1 MSNFMNQNFD
11 DESEDDDFNPVQAD
25 ASGDEGDNQSDKGAN
40 GRRDSDVAPPRRG
53 SDASDDGTSKPK
65 NHIGLEDDEDDDED
79 AEGKGE
85 DLDGEDDEED
95 DDDEDEEADRPR
107 KRLKRRK
114 RNQFID
120 VEAEVDEEEDEE
132 AEDDDEELGDT
143 MHPDDALDLP
153 PGTEHDDRRHR
164 ELDQQRERDQNK
176 DAEEQARIFAE
187 KYGRSKYTG
196 TNGGDVQVT
205 PQHLLLPSVND
216 PPIYAVKVKIGKEN
230 EVVNAI
236 MKRFAERHG
245 SRDPLRLMSVFSR
258 PDTAMSGYIYV
269 EARTQMDVMHATED
283 VQNCYSRNSTALL
296 NITER
301 PDLLRVIAPKQVFAD
316 MWVRVKRDQLYAGD
330 LAQVVTIEDNAAQ
343 VELKIVPRLD
353 YTEEDGTGPFG
364 KRKRT
369 GGVRPP
375 ARLFNEQKARAVANG
390 RYLANAGA
398 GLTAGK
404 RWTFRS
410 ALYENGF
417 LIKTY
422 KFRDVELDNV
432 NPTLEEVAKFTT
444 DDERGNENLDFAALA
459 QSLKATT
466 VGDYLAG
473 DKVEIY
479 KGEQAGVLG
488 KAVAVRGDIVTLEVA
503 EGPMKG
509 KKVDAPMKELRKL
522 FREGD
527 HVKVT
532 GGASKYRDEVGMVVR
547 IKDDRVTLVTD
558 ANQDEV
564 HVFSKDLRL
573 TAEAGGAP
581 IGSRYNLHDLV
592 QLDATTVGCV
602 VKVDKESLRVLDQNG
617 QVRTLLPSN
626 ISNKLERRKNAVA
639 TDREGS
645 EIHVDDVVKEWMGAQ
660 RSGHVMYVHRNF
672 LFIVNRQQI
681 ENAGLFV
688 TTSQNVQ
695 TVAAKGGRINNVG
708 PDLTKMNPALQR
720 NGGPNGAPP
729 TMPPPKTVGRDRMI
743 GKTVTI
749 AKGMYKGL
757 LGIVK
762 DTTDTKARVEIH
774 SKNKQLMIEKEF
786 LRVKD
791 PVSGAPMGL
800 GRGGRPPPTA
810 IGGPSPGGFGRTPMA
825 SRVPGGGGLPVRTPA
840 ADSWGAGGRT
850 PAGAG
855 MSGGR
860 TPAWG
865 KPVGGDGGGD
875 SWRRPVDDGSRT
887 SYGGSGNDGS
897 RTSYGANDGSRT
909 SYGGDGGRTAYGGSV
924 SAHFHDK
931 LSVIFD

>member
-1 MSNFMNQNFD
+1 MNQDFGS
-11 DESEDDDFNPVQAD
+11 ESEDDDFNPVQAD
-25 ASGDEGDNQSDKGAN
+25 ASDNEGDNQTERGAN
-40 GRRDSDVAPPRRG
+40 GRRDSDVAPPRRRSADEDG
-53 SDASDDGTSKPK
+53 GTSKPK
-65 NHIGLEDDEDDDED
+65 ARFGLEDEDEDDED
-79 AEGKGE
+79 AEGRGE
-85 DLDGEDDEED
+85 DLDGENDDEEEED
-95 DDDEDEEADRPR
+95 EEDEDEDEEEADRPR

-132 AEDDDEELGDT
+132 AEDEDEDLGNE

-164 ELDQQRERDQNK
+164 ELDQLREREQAK
-176 DAEEQARIFAE
+176 DAEELARNLQE
-187 KYGRSKYTG
+187 RYGRNRYTG
-196 TNGGDVQVT
+196 GPAGDVSVT

-236 MKRFAERHG
+236 MKRFAERFG
-245 SRDPLRLMSVFSR
+245 SRDPLRLLSVFSR
-258 PDTAMSGYIYV
+258 PDTAMSGYIYI
-269 EARTQMDVMHATED
+269 EARTQMDVLHATED
-283 VQNCYSRNSTALL
+283 VPNCYSRNSITLL
-296 NITER
+296 NISER
-301 PDLLRVIAPKQVFAD
+301 PDLLRVTPPKKVEID
-316 MWVRVKRDQLYAGD
+316 MWVRVKRDPLYAGD
-330 LAQVVTIEDNAAQ
+330 LAQVHTIEDNAAQ

-353 YTEEDGTGPFG
+353 YTEDDGTGPFG
-364 KRKRT
+364 KRKRP

-375 ARLFNEQKARAVANG
+375 ARLFNEQKARMLGNG
-390 RYLANAGA
+390 RYLASAGS
-398 GLTAGK
+398 GFSAGK
-404 RWTFRS
+404 SWSFRN
-410 ALYENGF
+410 ATYENGF
-417 LIKTY
+417 LIKTF
-422 KFRDVELDNV
+422 KFRDLQLDNV
-432 NPTLEEVAKFTT
+432 NPTLEEVAKFAV
-444 DDERGNENLDFAALA
+444 DDEGGNENLDLTAIAA
-459 QSLKATT
+459 SLKATAT
-466 VGDYLAG
+466 GDYLAG

-479 KGEQAGVLG
+479 KGEQQGVQG

-503 EGPMKG
+503 DGPMKG

-532 GGASKYRDEVGMVVR
+532 GGASKYTDEVGMVVR

-558 ANQDEV
+558 AIQEEI

-573 TAEAGGAP
+573 PGEAGSAP
-581 IGSRYNLHDLV
+581 IGYRYNLHDLV

-602 VKVDKESLRVLDQNG
+602 VKIDKESLRVLDQNG

-645 EIHVDDVVKEWMGAQ
+645 EIRVDDVVKEWMGTQ
-660 RSGHVMYVHRNF
+660 RQGHVMYVHRNF
-672 LFIVNRQQI
+672 LFILNRAQV
-681 ENAGLFV
+681 ENAGMFV

-720 NGGPNGAPP
+720 NGANGSAPA
-729 TMPPPKTVGRDRMI
+729 MPPPKTVGRDRMI

-749 AKGMYKGL
+749 AKGPYKGL

-762 DTTDTKARVEIH
+762 DTTDANARVEIQI
-774 SKNKQLMIEKEF
+774 KNKQLMIQKEF

-791 PVSGAPMGL
+791 PISGAPIGL
-800 GRGGRPPPTA
+800 GRGGRGPPM
-810 IGGPSPGGFGRTPMA
+810 GGAAPGAFGRTPMA
-825 SRVPGGGGLPVRTPA
+825 SRVPGGAVGRTPA
-840 ADSWGAGGRT
+840 AADSWAGGRT

-865 KPVGGDGGGD
+865 RAPVDNPGD
-875 SWRRPVDDGSRT
+875 WRRPDDGGRT
-887 SYGGSGNDGS
+887 SYGNDGS
-897 RTSYGANDGSRT
+897 RTSYGADGS
-909 SYGGDGGRTAYGGSV
+909 RTAYGGSV
-924 SAHFHDK
+924 SSRVSFAY
-931 LSVIFD
+931 